1 MGIKFN
7 DKALSKIEKANES
20 KDKNNNIKVSQTI
33 IKLLRYKRLTKD
45 ENNFLVLSDDTFA
58 EMLQVEG
65 LGLETLSP
73 VQVTNVLNNYLQF
86 LRRYLDD
93 ITYITSLYPVEI
105 ARQRSYWIRK
115 FDKAK
120 NETQRHYIDDRIAM
134 LDATHEQKSNQEYTL
149 IVFADTIQNLK
160 DNLTKIRN
168 WGGGAVKTH
177 KISRQKKIDKLEQ
190 LNNMNTGSRGE

>member
-1 MGIKFN
+1 MAIKFN
-7 DKALSKIEKANES
+7 DKALSKIEKENS
-20 KDKNNNIKVSQTI
+20 FKDKNNNIKVSQTI

-65 LGLETLSP
+65 LGLETLST
-73 VQVTNVLNNYLQF
+73 VQVTNILNNYLQF
-86 LRRYLDD
+86 LRRYSDD
-93 ITYITSLYPVEI
+93 ITYITSLYPVETE
-105 ARQRSYWIRK
+105 RQRAYWVRK

-120 NETQRHYIDDRIAM
+120 SDTQRHYIDDRIAM

-160 DNLTKIRN
+160 DNLTRIRN
-168 WGGGAVKTH
+168 WGGEAVKTH
-177 KISRQKKIDKLEQ
+177 KINRQKKLDKLEQ
-190 LNNMNTGSRGE
+190 LNNMNTWSE